1 MPRLRL
7 SFLAAVTMLL
17 LWPATASATTLG
29 QRLAGLV
36 ANSRYVNAS
45 GVAVFDTNTA
55 KQVYLHRWLVQMKPA
70 SNMKLTTAAAVLG
83 KMGSW
88 RQLHTKVYVTGT
100 LTSGT
105 LHGNV
110 WLVGGGDP
118 SLSTET
124 YARQRFYG
132 TAARIGD
139 LATALRAAGIRH
151 VTGRVYGDES
161 KFDLKRTA
169 PGWKPSYWQECPPI
183 TALSVNED
191 WVSFGSLY
199 SYRYPALHS
208 AAVLHSSMIGHGISV
223 AGGAATGKLPTR
235 ARPLGD
241 EASPTMS
248 RLVRQMNMPSD
259 NFYAE
264 VLNKDIA
271 RFSGLTG
278 STWAGRYATRRYLT
292 TNLQADMVG
301 SRLIDGSGLS
311 DANRLSAH
319 NLLSLLRRA
328 HAASYSYWFTNSLPL
343 AGVSGTLAN
352 RMRTGPASH
361 NARAKTGTL
370 DDASNLSGYVYT
382 ANHHLMVFSILV
394 NRPNLDISAAHGF
407 QDRIVQLLAGAR
419 PL

>member
-1 MPRLRL
+1 
-7 SFLAAVTMLL
+7 
-17 LWPATASATTLG
+17 
-29 QRLAGLV
+29 
-36 ANSRYVNAS
+36 
-45 GVAVFDTNTA
+45 
-55 KQVYLHRWLVQMKPA
+55 
-70 SNMKLTTAAAVLG
+70 
-83 KMGSW
+83 
-88 RQLHTKVYVTGT
+88 
-100 LTSGT
+100 
-105 LHGNV
+105 
-110 WLVGGGDP
+110 
-118 SLSTET
+118 
-124 YARQRFYG
+124 
-132 TAARIGD
+132 
-139 LATALRAAGIRH
+139 
-151 VTGRVYGDES
+151 
-161 KFDLKRTA
+161 
-169 PGWKPSYWQECPPI
+169 
-183 TALSVNED
+183 
-191 WVSFGSLY
+191 
-199 SYRYPALHS
+199 
-208 AAVLHSSMIGHGISV
+208 V
-223 AGGAATGKLPTR
+223 AGGTGSGKLPTWAR
-235 ARPLGD
+235 AVGD
-241 EASPTMS
+241 EPSPTMS
-248 RLVRQMNMPSD
+248 RLVRQMNLPSD

-311 DANRLSAH
+311 DVNRLSAH
-319 NLLSLLRRA
+319 NILSLLRRA

-370 DDASNLSGYVYT
+370 DDASNLSGYVWT